1 MTHKYYSNNQFQ
13 AITKNMINIAYLME
27 LKKKNYGEDT
37 ESQISKIKIRVQK
50 KIVIIFYYFK
60 PTQENYIDF

>member
-1 MTHKYYSNNQFQ
+1 
-13 AITKNMINIAYLME
+13 MINIAYLME